1 MRITN
6 CANGRI
12 SQRCAG
18 ENAMILNTSDN
29 VELFYETF
37 GSGDNLPVL
46 LLHGLGA
53 DHQMWQPQISA
64 YPSQGFFVIAP
75 DMRGHGASSTPGYF
89 SLADCARDAREL
101 LDELGVER
109 ACVVGVSMGG
119 LIAQQFACDCVDR
132 VDRLVIVDSFSGA
145 TGVVERFNARLAS
158 FLLAVLP
165 VSLQTKL
172 LLSTYERMGKPQV
185 AAYFETCLARADVL
199 QLQRMRRVVNQFNI
213 FERLHKIG
221 VPTLVLVGD
230 GFGKTAIQMA
240 TKTAEA
246 IPGAQFGVLEGGRD
260 PSNLLVPEVF
270 DREVLGFIWFGRD
283 S

>member
-1 MRITN
+1 
-6 CANGRI
+6 
-12 SQRCAG
+12 
-18 ENAMILNTSDN
+18 MILNTSDN
-29 VELFYETF
+29 VQLFYETF
-37 GSGDNLPVL
+37 GSGDDLPVL

-53 DHQMWQPQISA
+53 DHQMWQPQIAA
-64 YPSQGFFVIAP
+64 YPSQGLFVIAP
-75 DMRGHGASSTPGYF
+75 DMRGHGASSTPGHF

-101 LDELGVER
+101 LDELGVEK

-246 IPGAQFGVLEGGRD
+246 IPGAQFGVLEGGGD
-260 PSNLLVPEVF
+260 PSNLLAPEAF
-270 DREVLGFIWFGRD
+270 DREVLGFIRFGRD